1 MTESGIDH
9 RMDGSDA
16 GAGEHRNR
24 TFDGQRH
31 VDHYAIPFNHA
42 ERLQAIREAADQ
54 AIELVVGDDAL
65 AAVFAQ
71 PDEGSAVA
79 TVRVGVP
86 VERVDRDVR
95 LRAHEPLVVDTIPL
109 ENFCPGLGPLEVESI
124 VSPEV
129 FGVLEGTLALAREIL
144 LQAVRGYRL
153 GRRVLFID
161 GQQVGDAVV
170 IQVFHGAHGEDLRT

>member
-1 MTESGIDH
+1 MLAAACKARRQHGNCTLD
-9 RMDGSDA
+9 R
-16 GAGEHRNR
+16 
-24 TFDGQRH
+24 QRH
-31 VDHYAIPFNHA
+31 VDDDAIALAHVQ
-42 ERLQAIREAADQ
+42 RLETVCEAAYL
-54 AIELVVGDDAL
+54 AMKLAVGDDAL

-144 LQAVRGYRL
+144 PGSSW
-153 GRRVLFID
+153 
-161 GQQVGDAVV
+161 
-170 IQVFHGAHGEDLRT
+170 